1 MIRTMIFKDELSKR
15 VEETNLIIDSYIP
28 EAGSHDREIIDAM
41 RYSVDAGG
49 KRLRPVLMKSFYT
62 LFGGKGDC
70 VKPFMAAME
79 MLHTYSLVHDDLP
92 ALDNDDYR
100 RGRYTTHKQYG
111 EPLAILAGDGLLH
124 QAYETAIKAFDLTE
138 DTGTVVKA
146 LKIFGDKTGIHG
158 MLGGQTADV
167 INTGRMIDDDLMY
180 YIYENKTGALIEGS
194 MMIGA
199 ALAGAG
205 EDECNLVKQ
214 IGSCIGMAFQIQ
226 DDLLDIYG
234 DEKTLGK
241 PVGSDDRNDKKTYVT
256 VNGVSKS
263 KSDIIGL
270 TNEAYKMLEG
280 LGSDDN
286 ERTFLKDMFGY
297 LISRDN

>member
-15 VEETNLIIDSYIP
+15 VEEANLIIDSYIP

-180 YIYENKTGALIEGS
+180 YIYENKTGALIEAA

-199 ALAGAG
+199 ILAGAS
-205 EDECNLVKQ
+205 EKDIVKVEEAAYN
-214 IGSCIGMAFQIQ
+214 IGMAFQIQ
-226 DDLLDIYG
+226 DDILD
-234 DEKTLGK
+234 ETATFEELGK
-241 PVGSDDRNDKKTYVT
+241 PIHSDEECGKVTYVT
-256 VNGVSKS
+256 IHGIDESGKEVSRLS
-263 KSDIIGL
+263 
-270 TNEAYKMLEG
+270 NEAIAMLESKG
-280 LGSDDN
+280 EDAEFLVELTRSLIH
-286 ERTFLKDMFGY
+286 RTK
-297 LISRDN
+297 

>member
-15 VEETNLIIDSYIP
+15 VEEANLIIDSYIP

-49 KRLRPVLMKSFYT
+49 KRLRPVLN
-62 LFGGKGDC
+62 
-70 VKPFMAAME
+70 
-79 MLHTYSLVHDDLP
+79 TYSLVHDDLP

-234 DEKTLGK
+234 DEKILGK

>member
-1 MIRTMIFKDELSKR
+1 
-15 VEETNLIIDSYIP
+15 
-28 EAGSHDREIIDAM
+28 
-41 RYSVDAGG
+41 
-49 KRLRPVLMKSFYT
+49 
-62 LFGGKGDC
+62 
-70 VKPFMAAME
+70 
-79 MLHTYSLVHDDLP
+79 
-92 ALDNDDYR
+92 
-100 RGRYTTHKQYG
+100 
-111 EPLAILAGDGLLH
+111 
-124 QAYETAIKAFDLTE
+124 
-138 DTGTVVKA
+138 
-146 LKIFGDKTGIHG
+146 
-158 MLGGQTADV
+158 
-167 INTGRMIDDDLMY
+167 
-180 YIYENKTGALIEGS
+180 
-194 MMIGA
+194 MIGA

-234 DEKTLGK
+234 DEKILGK

-286 ERTFLKDMFGY
+286 ERTFLKAMFGY

>member
-1 MIRTMIFKDELSKR
+1 MIRIMIFKDELAGR
-15 VEETNLIIDSYIP
+15 VKEANCIVDSYIP
-28 EAGSHDREIIDAM
+28 EAEGYDRELVEAM

-49 KRLRPVLMKSFYT
+49 KRLRPIFIKSFYT
-62 LFGGKGDC
+62 LFGGHGEC

-100 RGRYTTHKQYG
+100 RGRYTTHKQFG

-124 QAYETAIKAFDLTE
+124 QAYETAIKAFDLTD
-138 DTGTVVKA
+138 DTGTVVRA

-167 INTGRMIDDDLMY
+167 INTGRAIDDDLMY

-199 ALAGAG
+199 ALAGAT
-205 EDECNLVKQ
+205 DEECGRVRQ
-214 IGSCIGMAFQIQ
+214 IGSCIGTAFQIK

-256 VNGVSKS
+256 VNGVDKS
-263 KSDIIGL
+263 QQDIIRL
-270 TNEAYKMLEG
+270 TDEAYKLLEG
-280 LGSDDN
+280 LGSDEC
-286 ERTFLKDMFGY
+286 ERTFLKDLFGY
-297 LISRDN
+297 LTSRKS